1 MTLVCRFCANV
12 ALLHLSDVI
21 INESTDNS
29 IDGTLLQRQQ
39 DRWSSAEA
47 ERERERGKE
56 GGGLQR
62 GQKEAWRER
71 KEMERKGVMEK
82 GE

>member
-47 ERERERGKE
+47 EREREGKKEVDCREDRKKHGGKE
-56 GGGLQR
+56 KR
-62 GQKEAWRER
+62 WSAKE
-71 KEMERKGVMEK
+71 
-82 GE
+82 